1 VNAEYN
7 NDTVKKNNIQFVDL
21 KKNFSFVGLVFFV

>member
-21 KKNFSFVGLVFFV
+21 KKTSVLLV